1 MTITDG
7 MMICDDDLKC
17 HICHSYREY
26 VIKIFVTSFLLPVF
40 SGKVFL
46 EATTATATKFLVG
59 VVAKKRW
66 QKRGDKKEVVQ
77 R

>member
-1 MTITDG
+1 M
-7 MMICDDDLKC
+7 
-17 HICHSYREY
+17 
-26 VIKIFVTSFLLPVF
+26 
-40 SGKVFL
+40 

-77 R
+77 RSVAKKRWQKRGDKKEVVQR